1 MEKAKKEFDKL
12 NKKIDYLTDRVI
24 DLLNEINRKVQPNQ
38 TEEHQAMLAE
48 QGVQSIRIASTKEM
62 NNE

>member
-1 MEKAKKEFDKL
+1 MGKANKDFDLL

-24 DLLNEINRKVQPNQ
+24 DLLDEINRKIKPDQ

-48 QGVQSIRIASTKEM
+48 QGVQSIRIASTKET